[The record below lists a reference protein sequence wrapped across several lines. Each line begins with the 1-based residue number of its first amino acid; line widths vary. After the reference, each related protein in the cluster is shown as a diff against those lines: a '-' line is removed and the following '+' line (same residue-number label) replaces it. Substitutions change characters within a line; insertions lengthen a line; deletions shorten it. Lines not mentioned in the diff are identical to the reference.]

1 MAFTPEQIKNFS
13 TVERLIYSKIYPG
26 TMSFSA
32 AEINNF
38 STVERL
44 LFAMNNSTPPTP
56 VTPTLQL
63 VTASGNVTQ
72 NGIIIDRTSDNTGR
86 LVFRDRSSRPG
97 FSAGTMS
104 VIMFPTAAAIW
115 GDAYGCAIIKLGAY
129 ASDNTANMFVD
140 ARFLDPYGTVKT
152 WNINSYVHTNNVFVC
167 NDYDYFKD
175 KPVRLMTDAN
185 GILHIVIGTD
195 ATFWRQPRLQVINV
209 VARWLEDQSTV
220 SAYFGTTT
228 GLTLFSDVTKRYAP
242 YSADYRPVFSN
253 MVNCTVAPISG
264 LYTLT
269 DGFVDINATVDIIA
283 TDPFSD
289 MTFDMSLA
297 VPSDFTDIKD
307 VVGSVVGNGTQSNKV
322 LPNIADNLIRVT
334 LNNPTTGH
342 YTLPIQLK
350 YKVK

>member
-1 MAFTPEQIKNFS
+1 
-13 TVERLIYSKIYPG
+13 
-26 TMSFSA
+26 MSFSA

-44 LFAMNNSTPPTP
+44 LYAMNSSTPPTP
-56 VTPTLQL
+56 VTPTIQN
-63 VTASGNVTQ
+63 VTAAGNVTS
-72 NGIIIDRTSDNTGR
+72 NGIIIDRTSDITGR
-86 LVFRDRSSRPG
+86 LVFRDRSSRPSNL
-97 FSAGTMS
+97 SAGTMS
-104 VIMFPTAAAIW
+104 VIMFPSAAAIW
-115 GDAYGCAIIKLGAY
+115 ADAYGCAIIKLGAY
-129 ASDNTANMFVD
+129 ASDNTANMFVRG
-140 ARFLDPYGTVKT
+140 RFLDPFGTVRT
-152 WNINSYVHTNNVFVC
+152 FEINTYSHTNNIFIC
-167 NDYDYFKD
+167 NDYGFFKD
-175 KPVRLMTDAN
+175 LPVRLMTDPN

-195 ATFWRQPRLQVINV
+195 ATFWHQPRLQVIEV
-209 VARWLEDQSTV
+209 VARWLEDTSII

-253 MVNCTVAPISG
+253 MVNCAVAPISG
-264 LYTLT
+264 LFTLT
-269 DGFVDINATVDIIA
+269 DGFVDINTTVDVIA

-289 MTFDMSLA
+289 ISFDMSLA

-307 VVGSVVGNGTQSNKV
+307 VVGAVVGNGTQSNKV